1 MLCSGAMAMTTI
13 VPHNRSQ
20 QCHDDD
26 GDVMWGDRYPH
37 VRVRWPDLVGITM
50 QQRVT
55 QLYCVTESI
64 WIPAAVETVGGL
76 VWTCDRSPFNKRGDA
91 ASAQSRK
98 RSVEKVGILNIRAGP
113 WVVPRDEID
122 ITVYADKGLQAAV
135 NDEGNAGN
143 SVVEASLRD
152 GLQNCKV
159 FHKRTP
165 AYVQEYL
172 VDVGNETNDE
182 QSSRTALQ
190 VLMSHDSVEPT
201 FFQKKKLYEWSVA
214 SLGQRQYAE
223 KRFEVAESMFVNR
236 WRSSHQSD
244 QGLSAYKEAK
254 HKDNVLP
261 SGKRVRDAVWEQSQ
275 ASVDWMHPAING
287 KHWKVIDNF
296 VHCMKLAKKGF
307 PGYAVDLFLL
317 SLPRIPTAVAGVSTF
332 LPQGLDTS
340 KLHCLTELH
349 VENLLLP
356 MEGSTALK
364 DVEAARVEAS
374 AKKKAHKRRRTVA
387 LEEGP
392 GLDSARTM
400 VWLDDV
406 TNFLDYCSSKLRCD
420 ADAINSMKYISMY
433 ATSTGSACLY
443 SQPNGQKQTV
453 ITKWSTL
460 RNIMKKDAY
469 RRSQLQPRPT
479 DPDFNVGETLDAA
492 PIQDDV
498 HVPPEDMISDY
509 LPVVGG
515 IVAHLKKRP
524 PDDEES
530 WKTTVAQGVW
540 AVVMSS
546 MAKIYSDKGCSPG
559 AASKYVVEAAADF
572 ALTLLPFNVD
582 VDFEKLLRAIKD
594 MKSDVPE
601 VIGNEVMKVLEVCK
615 DSFKFCSGA
624 QDEEPWV
631 VGTEATYNPTF
642 PDALD
647 KLYGAVLTFVAHD
660 TAALENDAAA
670 FKERICKMKGTDLGA
685 MCKQEKCNFSVPKSH
700 DMFPEQKQAA
710 LNEIVKCWEATYPD
724 FNIVKLAGRCVK
736 GEASPADVMGGLHL
750 SMPAPPA
757 GACAGGAAAA
767 ASSGDLPAEVTCED
781 DEDKTH
787 YVDQWFK
794 KACEAEVG
802 IEKEVELKPPGACAV
817 ASPPF
822 SAVFLR
828 RLINQVQE
836 KLFPLHLDPKLQG
849 VGSEKL
855 VLEQK
860 AHPSSTAMVIK
871 QSEPGDV
878 QLNFRGSVVEYE
890 ETRGL
895 SESSLLHLGSS
906 NGVSLFL
913 NGSRFQNFERS
924 DFNLAWLVKVS
935 PDKKAD
941 DSSSHAPEVKKRKS
955 NTKEAPPVITHKL
968 AFESVEFDL
977 VDPRTKQVYAF
988 SFKKPLLVPNP
999 DLTDDQKIGELL
1011 REKAAGVGDVIAKKM
1026 PKAPTTSFAIC

>member
-1 MLCSGAMAMTTI
+1 GAMAMTTI
-13 VPHNRSQ
+13 VPHNRGQ
-20 QCHDDD
+20 PCHDDD
-26 GDVMWGDRYPH
+26 DDVMWDDRYPH

-50 QQRVT
+50 QQGVT

-64 WIPAAVETVGGL
+64 WNPAAVETVDGL

-91 ASAQSRK
+91 ASVQSRK
-98 RSVEKVGILNIRAGP
+98 RSVEKVGILNVRAGP
-113 WVVPRDEID
+113 WVVPRGEID
-122 ITVYADKGLQAAV
+122 ITVYADKASKTTKTVTLQRYNLLHWATLYEGLQAAV
-135 NDEGNAGN
+135 NDDGNAGN

-152 GLQNCKV
+152 GLQNYKV
-159 FHKRTP
+159 FYKRTP

-190 VLMSHDSVEPT
+190 
-201 FFQKKKLYEWSVA
+201 KKKLYEWSVA

-223 KRFEVAESMFVNR
+223 KGFEVAESTFVNR
-236 WRSSHQSD
+236 WRSSHQHD
-244 QGLSAYKEAK
+244 QSLSAYKEAE

-261 SGKRVRDAVWEQSQ
+261 SGKRVWDAVWEQSQ

-287 KHWKVIDNF
+287 KHWEVIDNF
-296 VHCMKLAKKGF
+296 VHCMKIVKKGF

-332 LPQGLDTS
+332 LPQGLGTS

-364 DVEAARVEAS
+364 DVGAARVEAS
-374 AKKKAHKRRRTVA
+374 DKKKAHK
-387 LEEGP
+387 
-392 GLDSARTM
+392 
-400 VWLDDV
+400 
-406 TNFLDYCSSKLRCD
+406 RCD

-433 ATSTGSACLY
+433 ATSTGSVCLY
-443 SQPNGQKQTV
+443 SQPSGQKQTV
-453 ITKWSTL
+453 ITKWSIL
-460 RNIMKKDAY
+460 RKIMKTDAY

-498 HVPPEDMISDY
+498 HAPPEGMISDY

-515 IVAHLKKRP
+515 IVAHLKKHP

-530 WKTTVAQGVW
+530 WKTMVAQGVG

-546 MAKIYSDKGCSPG
+546 MAKIYRDKGCSPG

-601 VIGNEVMKVLEVCK
+601 ACQQLVIFQGKGFLKPKSTRWNLAIRVVCETGQVRTPSGAQVIGNEVIKVLEVCK

-631 VGTEATYNPTF
+631 VGTEATYNLAF
-642 PDALD
+642 HDALD

-660 TAALENDAAA
+660 TAALENDA
-670 FKERICKMKGTDLGA
+670 
-685 MCKQEKCNFSVPKSH
+685 EKCNFSVPKSH
-700 DMFPEQKQAA
+700 DMFPEQKQAV
-710 LNEIVKCWEATYPD
+710 LNEIVKCWEATYPG

-736 GEASPADVMGGLHL
+736 GEASPADVMEVGLRL

-757 GACAGGAAAA
+757 GAGAGGAAAA

-781 DEDKTH
+781 DEDKTY

-802 IEKEVELKPPGACAV
+802 IEKEVELKPPGAGAV

-828 RLINQVQE
+828 HLINQVQE

-849 VGSEKL
+849 VGLEKL

-860 AHPSSTAMVIK
+860 AHSSSTAMVIK

-924 DFNLAWLVKVS
+924 DFNLAWLVKVA

-955 NTKEAPPVITHKL
+955 NKKEAPPVITHKL

-977 VDPRTKQVYAF
+977 VDPRTEQVYAF

-1011 REKAAGVGDVIAKKM
+1011 REKAVGVGDVIAKKM
-1026 PKAPTTSFAIC
+1026 PK

>member
-1 MLCSGAMAMTTI
+1 GAMAMTTI
-13 VPHNRSQ
+13 VPHNRSR

-26 GDVMWGDRYPH
+26 DDVMWGDGYPH
-37 VRVRWPDLVGITM
+37 VRVRWPDLVGITV
-50 QQRVT
+50 QQRAP
-55 QLYCVTESI
+55 QLHCVTEST
-64 WIPAAVETVGGL
+64 WIPAAVETVDGL

-91 ASAQSRK
+91 ASVQSRK
-98 RSVEKVGILNIRAGP
+98 RSVEKAGILNIRAGS

-122 ITVYADKGLQAAV
+122 ITVYADRASKTTKTVTLQRYNLLHWATPYEGLQAAV

-165 AYVQEYL
+165 AYVQEYF

-190 VLMSHDSVEPT
+190 VLMPHDSVEST

-236 WRSSHQSD
+236 WRSSHQYD
-244 QGLSAYKEAK
+244 QSLSAHKEAE

-261 SGKRVRDAVWEQSQ
+261 SGKRVWDAVWEQSQ
-275 ASVDWMHPAING
+275 ASVDWMHPSING
-287 KHWKVIDNF
+287 KHWKVIDKF
-296 VHCMKLAKKGF
+296 VHCMKLVKKGF

-317 SLPRIPTAVAGVSTF
+317 SLPRIPTAVVGVSTF
-332 LPQGLDTS
+332 FPQGL
-340 KLHCLTELH
+340 
-349 VENLLLP
+349 
-356 MEGSTALK
+356 

-392 GLDSARTM
+392 GLDSARTTA
-400 VWLDDV
+400 WLDDL
-406 TNFLDYCSSKLRCD
+406 TNFLDYCPSKLRCD
-420 ADAINSMKYISMY
+420 ADAINSMKYISMC
-433 ATSTGSACLY
+433 ATSTGSVRLY

-460 RNIMKKDAY
+460 RKIMKKDAY

-515 IVAHLKKRP
+515 IVAHLKKHP

-530 WKTTVAQGVW
+530 WKTMVSQGVG

-546 MAKIYSDKGCSPG
+546 MAKIYSDKDCSPG

-601 VIGNEVMKVLEVCK
+601 ACQQLVIFQEKGFLKPKSMRWNLAIRVVCEMGQVRTPSGAQVIGNEVIQVLEVCK

-631 VGTEATYNPTF
+631 VGTEATYNLTF
-642 PDALD
+642 HDALD

-670 FKERICKMKGTDLGA
+670 FKERICKMKGKDLGA
-685 MCKQEKCNFSVPKSH
+685 MCKQE
-700 DMFPEQKQAA
+700 
-710 LNEIVKCWEATYPD
+710 
-724 FNIVKLAGRCVK
+724 
-736 GEASPADVMGGLHL
+736 
-750 SMPAPPA
+750 
-757 GACAGGAAAA
+757 
-767 ASSGDLPAEVTCED
+767 
-781 DEDKTH
+781 
-787 YVDQWFK
+787 
-794 KACEAEVG
+794 
-802 IEKEVELKPPGACAV
+802 
-817 ASPPF
+817 
-822 SAVFLR
+822 
-828 RLINQVQE
+828 
-836 KLFPLHLDPKLQG
+836 
-849 VGSEKL
+849 
-855 VLEQK
+855 
-860 AHPSSTAMVIK
+860 
-871 QSEPGDV
+871 
-878 QLNFRGSVVEYE
+878 
-890 ETRGL
+890 
-895 SESSLLHLGSS
+895 
-906 NGVSLFL
+906 
-913 NGSRFQNFERS
+913 
-924 DFNLAWLVKVS
+924 
-935 PDKKAD
+935 
-941 DSSSHAPEVKKRKS
+941 
-955 NTKEAPPVITHKL
+955 
-968 AFESVEFDL
+968 
-977 VDPRTKQVYAF
+977 
-988 SFKKPLLVPNP
+988 
-999 DLTDDQKIGELL
+999 
-1011 REKAAGVGDVIAKKM
+1011 
-1026 PKAPTTSFAIC
+1026 